1 MPAGK
6 VTAGD
11 SWDIDKGLASQLLT
25 RFYPTTE
32 NNDLSTNR
40 IDQQSLRATVVSI
53 RDGLVHAR
61 IDGSLKMK
69 HTFYPAREGQNFVS
83 ATIVGYLDFEPDKP
97 RIRTLRLVTSSAT
110 YGGES
115 RHFGVAVRSVP
126 GPTGLAAK
134 P

>member
-1 MPAGK
+1 M
-6 VTAGD
+6 TAGD

-69 HTFYPAREGQNFVS
+69 HNSYPHRDDDNVVEA
-83 ATIVGYLDFEPDKP
+83 AIVGYLDFEQDKP
-97 RIRTLRLVTSSAT
+97 RIQTLRLVTEKAS
-110 YGGES
+110 YGGPT
-115 RHFGVAVRSVP
+115 RRFGVAVRSLSAP
-126 GPTGLAAK
+126 PN
-134 P
+134 